1 MQFITNS
8 KRSPDLAVIDD
19 AILASLYDEIVL
31 QEIKLKD
38 EPEPAPEP
46 AAEPPK
52 PSLGRRMSLAIGL
65 EIPEELLSLPSPPAP
80 AAKRPTTPR
89 DFSFSEVGQRVYDV
103 QQTGL
108 GRLTGKARP
117 RPLACPSSGPSGP
130 THAHPALRPPRSL
143 GLTAGARRR
152 CRGRSSSR

>member
-1 MQFITNS
+1 MSKMQFITNS

-19 AILASLYDEIVL
+19 VILASLYDEIVL

-65 EIPEELLSLPSPPAP
+65 EMPEELLSPPASAATP

-108 GRLTGKARP
+108 GRLTGKVRARLRVPVLFHPGP
-117 RPLACPSSGPSGP
+117 RTGTRHFG
-130 THAHPALRPPRSL
+130 
-143 GLTAGARRR
+143 R
-152 CRGRSSSR
+152 CGRSD